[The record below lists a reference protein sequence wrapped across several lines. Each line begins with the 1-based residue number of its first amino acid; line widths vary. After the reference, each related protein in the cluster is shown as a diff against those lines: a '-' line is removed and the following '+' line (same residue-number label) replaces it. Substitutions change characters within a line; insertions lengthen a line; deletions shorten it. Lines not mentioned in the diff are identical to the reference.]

1 MIQAENGIFQVKGIL
16 FGDFYESVSLL
27 TVTAPTEGV
36 GETSLPLQRGGN
48 LSPLT
53 PSFIEVAFEDADEVL
68 LLEQPVEVGH
78 ETFLRASV
86 ELWPCAPRRAVAPW
100 CSRP

>member
-53 PSFIEVAFEDADEVL
+53 SHPSPLTPHPFIY
-68 LLEQPVEVGH
+68 
-78 ETFLRASV
+78 
-86 ELWPCAPRRAVAPW
+86 
-100 CSRP
+100 